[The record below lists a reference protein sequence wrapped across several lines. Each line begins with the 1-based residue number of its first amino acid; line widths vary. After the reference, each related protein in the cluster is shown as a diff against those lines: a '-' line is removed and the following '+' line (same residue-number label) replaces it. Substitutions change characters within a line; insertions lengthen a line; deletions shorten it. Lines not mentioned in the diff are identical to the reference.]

1 MLRLESVAPHL
12 LGALINAD
20 AGRRRAAVFDVCS
33 HAIAINSVIDPVVVR
48 ALDDYAQGMSMADGV
63 LGELKALQEQ
73 ADDQYFE
80 HADRDGGYQ
89 GRQTLA
95 AFARARALSS
105 VLFAVGADSVAAA
118 CESIYEAISSV
129 DDQAAAIAIAVRE
142 LRSDQS

>member
-1 MLRLESVAPHL
+1 MLD
-12 LGALINAD
+12 ALVSAD
-20 AGRRRAAVFDVCS
+20 SGRRRAAVAAVCS
-33 HAIAINSVIDPVVVR
+33 HAITINAVVDPVVVR
-48 ALDDYAQGMSMADGV
+48 ALGDYGLGLSVADGV

-80 HADRDGGYQ
+80 RADRDGADL

-105 VLFAVGADSVAAA
+105 VLFAVGDDSVAAA
-118 CESIYEAISSV
+118 CESIYESISSV
-129 DDQAAAIAIAVRE
+129 DDRAEAIAIAVRE